1 MPDSRSRGIYFR
13 FIYQT
18 SNSLQLTKENHAPS
32 GNSTEGRPSRS
43 KSPCH
48 VLSDARFTRAFSPI
62 SASKKGLDIVPAAA
76 DEVTDVSLGIGPKSN
91 GDGVELC
98 VKQESGVEGQSGL
111 YESGHQKNF

>member
-1 MPDSRSRGIYFR
+1 MHRAVIVRRADLHEANPHVMSF
-13 FIYQT
+13 
-18 SNSLQLTKENHAPS
+18 LT
-32 GNSTEGRPSRS
+32 T
-43 KSPCH
+43 
-48 VLSDARFTRAFSPI
+48 RFTRAFSPI
-62 SASKKGLDIVPAAA
+62 SATKKGLDIVPAAA

>member
-1 MPDSRSRGIYFR
+1 
-13 FIYQT
+13 
-18 SNSLQLTKENHAPS
+18 
-32 GNSTEGRPSRS
+32 
-43 KSPCH
+43 
-48 VLSDARFTRAFSPI
+48 
-62 SASKKGLDIVPAAA
+62 LDIVPAAA